1 MSRRPKS
8 EKKKRQKERKKR
20 SKRALQLT
28 GSLGGV
34 KVLDFLG
41 SGPPPGIENMSD
53 VFEAFLEPYRH
64 VWRNE
69 DQLNKLFLIG
79 MAAWN
84 MAISP
89 FEERSHV
96 IRRLEEAIP
105 PDCREDF
112 RELVM
117 DMIRRKETYFS
128 HNKRVILKFAFQI
141 EGDAINLQVV
151 STMPEPAVR

>member
-28 GSLGGV
+28 NSLGGV
-34 KVLDFLG
+34 KVLNFLG
-41 SGPPPGIENMSD
+41 SGPPPGIEKMSD
-53 VFEAFLEPYRH
+53 VFEAFLEPYWH
-64 VWRNE
+64 VWKSE

-84 MAISP
+84 TAMSP
-89 FEERSHV
+89 LEERANL
-96 IRRLEEAIP
+96 IRRLEETIP

-112 RELVM
+112 RELMM

-128 HNKRVILKFAFQI
+128 HNRRVILKFAFQV
-141 EGDAINLQVV
+141 ETDGINLQVV
-151 STMPEPAVR
+151 STMPEPVVR